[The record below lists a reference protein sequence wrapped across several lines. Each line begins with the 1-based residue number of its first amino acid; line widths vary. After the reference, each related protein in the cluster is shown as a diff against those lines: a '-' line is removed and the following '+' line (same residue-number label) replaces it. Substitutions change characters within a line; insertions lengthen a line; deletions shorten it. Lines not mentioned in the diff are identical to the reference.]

1 MNMKNK
7 IFILFAVLIIGS
19 GYAQNHYV
27 SQPIA
32 NAMKTGKF
40 YMKMAGT
47 QGYTENDNAV
57 SMQMQIETALH
68 NGVNMSRTKT
78 QGTNMVILTTSSGC
92 YMLNEAA
99 KTWQFQPNAGAN
111 PAFTNLKFK
120 RQGTCKVNGKEGWF
134 FDEYYAGNNIFSFYY
149 QSDKVAIIDLG
160 GQDEDAMGPMHLH
173 SFNATIPSSMYF
185 CVGNDWKPAGSNS
198 VTATAGIDRAAI
210 EKQIRDGLKGQQL
223 PPGMTIDD
231 LVNKAMKNMG
241 GAKTAPSTAPK
252 PPTCST
258 PWKDSTSGTE
268 LACGNGYNKI
278 IISDKRTLTTPVYAE
293 NLAPAASSAPARTD
307 LNVTENGIKQAL
319 KKLQSQIAD
328 MNDNEISDYIMKYNN
343 DIMCAFRANAIT
355 GDLIEEAIAH
365 AIAYPNA
372 LTLNNIGII
381 YLYKDEAINAL
392 PYFESAL
399 KYDNNN
405 PTVLANLAES
415 YFEQNK
421 LDEAEKY
428 AKQCLAI
435 APQFGSALQVMTSIY
450 FSRGKH
456 IEGMTWLLKTAPHY
470 FTDITASQ
478 FNSLWM
484 AIEEL
489 KALGGQGYDVKPY
502 FDKIYTPENL
512 ALLEEA
518 TKAGFEHH
526 YLETAMGNRQW
537 NWPVKTTVEFSWKYY
552 QKCAQQ
558 MAEKENEMQLYAK
571 ECANRKGSLLNL
583 YSIMGAGSVI
593 GNMSRIEHNM
603 QQVINAKG
611 GNRAAN
617 ITGQQPNT
625 DITNLLPDQEK
636 INQAYL
642 LESKLQSGDND
653 GQILYDA
660 RQYWCLKLWQQLFQ
674 MKMKYEQG
682 QMCTTDKNGNL
693 IGYFPSYY
701 ADYLTHEK
709 NLNKELAFADE
720 KRDRRIEPEN
730 NKRIEELKA
739 LEKKSSNMSAAQY
752 DAAKK
757 AIDIAYYSRLEEIM
771 QAWYGEKKQIELERL
786 GNFHRYYTQHY
797 QPVMES
803 YWKKMNQMCVW
814 CNSKD
819 VIDYYLYMAEAEN
832 IRPVTQAFEHG
843 SDIGGSIYSYYQQWR
858 AIREAIDEHVED
870 LKEEV
875 AELDMQIAQEGT
887 HPNGCS
893 KYPCDIT
900 AGVDLVAREFSV
912 TLNKDGKFLIDIKNK
927 ETGST
932 ITHNLTDH
940 TCTSKELYVVTP
952 QEKADALA
960 NAQKVRQN
968 LYTAIGNEAL
978 GLAIGKIPGAMSKIM
993 EQSVNVG
1000 TAAERFHTVD
1010 NTRQRYI
1017 TQDGAGNILGARKTL
1032 ETSTTHTYSYGNVS
1046 ISHTTSQSDLLT
1058 GGAKNKQYHVRA
1070 AYKIGFIQISSH

>member
-1 MNMKNK
+1 MKNK
-7 IFILFAVLIIGS
+7 IFILFTVLIIGGS
-19 GYAQNHYV
+19 YAQNHYV

-68 NGVNMSRTKT
+68 NGVNMSRTKF
-78 QGTNMVILTTSSGC
+78 QGSNMVSLTTSSGC
-92 YMLNEAA
+92 YILNESA
-99 KTWQFQPNAGAN
+99 KTWQFQPNAGAY

-120 RQGTCKVNGKEGWF
+120 RQGTCKVNGEEGWY

-149 QSDKVAIIDLG
+149 QSDKIAIIDLG

-173 SFNATIPSSMYF
+173 SFNTAIPSSMYF
-185 CVGNDWKPAGSNS
+185 CVGNDWKSTGSNS
-198 VTATAGIDRAAI
+198 ASATAGIDRAAI
-210 EKQIRDGLKGQQL
+210 EKQIRDALKGQQL

-241 GAKTAPSTAPK
+241 GAKTAPSAAPN

-258 PWKDSTSGTE
+258 PWKDNTTGTE

-278 IISDKRTLTTPVYAE
+278 IITDKRALTTPVYAE
-293 NLAPAASSAPARTD
+293 NLAPAAPSTPVRTD

-319 KKLQSQIAD
+319 KKLQNQIAD
-328 MNDNEISDYIMKYNN
+328 MDDKEITDYIMKFNN
-343 DIMCAFRANAIT
+343 DIMCAFRADAVT

-365 AIAYPNA
+365 GMAYPNA
-372 LTLNNIGII
+372 LTLNNIGIL
-381 YLYKDEAINAL
+381 YLYKDEAVNAL
-392 PYFESAL
+392 PYFEAAL

-405 PTVLANLAES
+405 PTVLANIAES

-421 LDEAEKY
+421 LDEAENY

-489 KALGGQGYDVKPY
+489 RGLGSEGYDVKPY
-502 FDKIYTPENL
+502 FDKIYTTENL
-512 ALLEEA
+512 KLLEEA

-526 YLETAMGNRQW
+526 YLETAMGDRQW

-552 QKCAQQ
+552 QKCDRQ
-558 MAEKENEMQLYAK
+558 MTEKEDKMRMCAK
-571 ECANRKGSLLNL
+571 ECYNKKGSLLPL
-583 YSIMGAGSVI
+583 YTIMGAGSVK
-593 GNMSRIEHNM
+593 NDMARIEHNM
-603 QQVINAKG
+603 QQVINDKAK
-611 GNRAAN
+611 NVTN
-617 ITGQQPNT
+617 KQIKT
-625 DITNLLPDQEK
+625 DITSYLPDQEK
-636 INQAYL
+636 IDQTYK
-642 LESKLQSGDND
+642 LESKLLAGEND

-674 MKMKYEQG
+674 MKMEYEQG
-682 QMCTTDKNGNL
+682 QMSTVDKNGYL
-693 IGYFPSYY
+693 IGYFPTHY
-701 ADYLTHEK
+701 ADYLIHEK
-709 NLNKELAFADE
+709 RLNKELDFADE
-720 KRDRRIEPEN
+720 KRDRRIEPET
-730 NKRIEELKA
+730 NKWMEELKA
-739 LEKKSSNMSAAQY
+739 LEQKSSKMSSAQY
-752 DAAKK
+752 EAAKK
-757 AIDIAYYSRLEEIM
+757 KIDIAYYTRLEEIM

-786 GNFHRYYTQHY
+786 GNYHRYYTNYY

-814 CNSKD
+814 CDSKD
-819 VIDYYLYMAEAEN
+819 LINYYLYIAEAEN
-832 IRPVTQAFEHG
+832 LRPVAKAFEW
-843 SDIGGSIYSYYQQWR
+843 GSIIGSNIYTYYQQWR
-858 AIREAIDEHVED
+858 AIRQIIDSKVED
-870 LKEEV
+870 LKEEI
-875 AELDMQIAQEGT
+875 AELDQQIIKEAA

-912 TLNKDGKFLIDIKNK
+912 TLNKDGKFLVEIKNK

-932 ITHNLTDH
+932 TIHNLSDH
-940 TCTSKELYVVTP
+940 TCTSKELYLVTP
-952 QEKADALA
+952 QEKADAMA
-960 NAQKVRQN
+960 NAKKIRQN
-968 LYTAIGNEAL
+968 LYDAIGNEAL
-978 GLAIGKIPGAMSKIM
+978 GLAIGKVPGPMNKIM
-993 EQSVNVG
+993 EKAVNAG
-1000 TAAERFHTVD
+1000 TAAESFHTVD
-1010 NTRQRYI
+1010 HARQRYI
-1017 TQDGAGNILGARKTL
+1017 IQDGAGNILGARKTV
-1032 ETSTTHTYSYGNVS
+1032 EAFTTHTYSYGNVS
-1046 ISHTTSQSDLLT
+1046 VSHTTSQSDLLT

-1070 AYKIGFIQISSH
+1070 AYKVGFIQISSH